1 MTGISTDTA
10 GTDSTASAASTEGR
24 TIRLACIDSE
34 ALPLFSK
41 STDGRTRGGYEP
53 EAAALVMSRLPGG
66 AADVEWVM
74 VPWEE
79 MIPSVRRGDAD
90 AVWCGQGITPERSAQ
105 VDFTR
110 PYAVFNETLV
120 VRADD
125 PARSPDQLDGYKIGA
140 IAGSTNMK
148 LAETFPGVELVS
160 FGASDDVFGDMI
172 EATRSGEIDG
182 FVDDDVVMIPLG
194 QEDPD
199 FVEAFTVQ
207 TGNRWGIGVA
217 PGNDALRE
225 EIDRAIDEVVADG
238 SLEAVWRKWMPLLA
252 FPLTSEA

>member
-1 MTGISTDTA
+1 MTRI
-10 GTDSTASAASTEGR
+10 
-24 TIRLACIDSE
+24 IRLACIDSE

-41 STDGRTRGGYEP
+41 SSDGRTRNGYEP
-53 EAAALVMSRLPGG
+53 EAAALVAARLG
-66 AADVEWVM
+66 AEIEWVM
-74 VPWEE
+74 LPWDD
-79 MIPSVRRGDAD
+79 MIPAVRRGDAD
-90 AVWCGQGITPERSAQ
+90 AVWCGQGMTDERAAL

-125 PARSPDQLDGYKIGA
+125 PARSAEQLSGYRIGA
-140 IAGSTNMK
+140 IANSTNMK

-172 EATRSGEIDG
+172 EATRSGRIDG

-199 FVEAFTVQ
+199 FVEAFTVL

-217 PGNDALRE
+217 PGNTALRV
-225 EIDRAIDEVVADG
+225 EIDAALAAVIADG
-238 SLEAVWRKWMPLLA
+238 SLEAVWQRWMPLLP
-252 FPLTSEA
+252 FPLAGE

>member
-1 MTGISTDTA
+1 M
-10 GTDSTASAASTEGR
+10 R

-34 ALPLFSK
+34 ALPLFAK
-41 STDGRTRGGYEP
+41 SADGRTRTGYEP
-53 EAAALVMSRLPGG
+53 EAAELVLSRFPGG
-66 AADVEWVM
+66 PATVEWVM
-74 VPWEE
+74 LPWED
-79 MIPSVRRGDAD
+79 MIPAVRRGDAD
-90 AVWCGQGITPERSAQ
+90 AVWCGQGMTPERAAL
-105 VDFTR
+105 VDFTS

-125 PARSPDQLDGYKIGA
+125 PARAADQLTGYRIGA
-140 IAGSTNMK
+140 IANSTNMR
-148 LAETFPGVELVS
+148 LAETFPGVDLVS

-207 TGNRWGIGVA
+207 TGNRWGVGVA
-217 PGNDALRE
+217 PGADALRAE
-225 EIDRAIDEVVADG
+225 FDAALAETVADG
-238 SLEAVWRKWMPLLA
+238 SLAAVWRRWMPLLP
-252 FPLTSEA
+252 FPLQTGA

>member
-1 MTGISTDTA
+1 MTGTETA
-10 GTDSTASAASTEGR
+10 GQDTR
-24 TIRLACIDSE
+24 IIRLACIDSE
-34 ALPLFSK
+34 ALPLFAK
-41 STDGRTRGGYEP
+41 SPDGRVRSGYEP
-53 EAAALVMSRLPGG
+53 EAAALVAERLG
-66 AADVEWVM
+66 AEIEWVM

-79 MIPSVRRGDAD
+79 MIPAVRRGEAD
-90 AVWCGQGITPERSAQ
+90 AVWCGQGMTEERAAL

-125 PARSPDQLDGYKIGA
+125 PARSADELDGYRIGA
-140 IAGSTNMK
+140 IANSTNMK

-199 FVEAFTVQ
+199 FVEAFTVL

-225 EIDRAIDEVVADG
+225 EIDAAIEAIIADG
-238 SLEAVWRKWMPLLA
+238 SLERVWSKWMPLLP
-252 FPLTSEA
+252 FPLRNGR

>member
-1 MTGISTDTA
+1 MTDNNN
-10 GTDSTASAASTEGR
+10 R
-24 TIRLACIDSE
+24 TIRLACIDSA
-34 ALPLFSK
+34 ALPLFDK
-41 STDGRTRGGYEP
+41 SPDGVHRDGYEP
-53 EAAALVMSRLPGG
+53 EAAKLVFDRIG
-66 AADVEWVM
+66 AEIEWVM
-74 VPWEE
+74 LPWED
-79 MIPSVRRGDAD
+79 MIPAVRRGDAD
-90 AVWCGQGITPERSAQ
+90 AVWCGQGMTEERAAL

-125 PARSPDQLDGYKIGA
+125 PARAPEQLAGYRIGA
-140 IAGSTNMK
+140 IANSTNMK

-172 EATRSGEIDG
+172 EATRSGAIDG

-199 FVEAFTVQ
+199 FVEAFTVK

-217 PGNDALRE
+217 PGNDALRG
-225 EIDRAIDEVVADG
+225 EIDAALAAVIADG
-238 SLEAVWRKWMPLLA
+238 SLAAVWNKWMPLLP
-252 FPLTSEA
+252 FPLGEDR

>member
-1 MTGISTDTA
+1 MNTTDTGA
-10 GTDSTASAASTEGR
+10 QEVR

-53 EAAALVMSRLPGG
+53 EAAALVAERLG
-66 AADVEWVM
+66 AEIEWVM
-74 VPWEE
+74 VPWDE
-79 MIPSVRRGDAD
+79 MIPAVRRGDAD
-90 AVWCGQGITPERSAQ
+90 AVWCGQGMTEERAAL
-105 VDFTR
+105 VDFTH
-110 PYAVFNETLV
+110 PYAVFNETLI

-125 PARSPDQLDGYKIGA
+125 PARSADELEGYRIGA
-140 IAGSTNMK
+140 IANSTNMK
-148 LAETFPGVELVS
+148 LAETFAGAELVS

-172 EATRSGEIDG
+172 AATRSGEIDG

-199 FVEAFTVQ
+199 FVEAFTVR

-225 EIDRAIDEVVADG
+225 EIDAALEAIIADG
-238 SLEAVWRKWMPLLA
+238 SLEQVWSRWMPLLP
-252 FPLTSEA
+252 FPLQSER

>member
-1 MTGISTDTA
+1 MTTDN
-10 GTDSTASAASTEGR
+10 R
-24 TIRLACIDSE
+24 TIKLACIDSE
-34 ALPLFSK
+34 ALPLSSK

-53 EAAALVMSRLPGG
+53 EAAALVMSRLAGG
-66 AADVEWVM
+66 SADIEWVM

-79 MIPSVRRGDAD
+79 MIPAVRRGDAD
-90 AVWCGQGITPERSAQ
+90 AVWCGQGITPERAAQ
-105 VDFTR
+105 VDFTK
-110 PYAVFNETLV
+110 PYAVFNETLI

-125 PARSPDQLDGYKIGA
+125 PARSPEQLAGYKIGA

-148 LAETFPGVELVS
+148 LAETFSGVELVS
-160 FGASDDVFGDMI
+160 FGASDDVFSDMI

-217 PGNDALRE
+217 PGNDALRQ
-225 EIDRAIDEVVADG
+225 EIDRAIEDVIADG
-238 SLEAVWRKWMPLLA
+238 SLEAVWRKWMPLLD
-252 FPLTSEA
+252 FPLVGEA